1 MSEVRS
7 LDADNR
13 MCDYGPVTLFDTIHI
28 DRAVACAHEC
38 GCCDRVTVTIMAR
51 NALDGGFVAMSMD
64 RSLALELLQSLAA
77 AIANPEPSTSD
88 TWYVEVPGDWRSV

>member
-1 MSEVRS
+1 MP
-7 LDADNR
+7 L
-13 MCDYGPVTLFDTIHI
+13 CDYGAVAFLDTLHV
-28 DRAVACAHEC
+28 DRALSCAHEC

-88 TWYVEVPGDWRSV
+88 TWYVEVPGHWRSA